1 MKTTK
6 PEKVTAREQTTGVRV
21 YLVYDRKG
29 NPRWVSVPRK

>member
-1 MKTTK
+1 MTTST
-6 PEKVTAREQTTGVRV
+6 KVTKREQTTGVVV